1 MRMYN
6 KLSDVELTALL
17 KEGDKAAFNEIYSRY
32 NALLYVYAFRI
43 TNGEENDAKD
53 MVQELFISLWEKRET
68 VVFSS
73 SLSSYL
79 YTAVR
84 YKFLKLVAHRKV
96 RTEYAEDFLN
106 VMQEG
111 IAATDLYI
119 LDKELMAE
127 VEQHVN
133 ALPEKMAR
141 IFRMSRFEFKS
152 TEEIAAEMNLSE
164 KTVRNL
170 MSSAVKTLRLKVGL
184 SLIVVFWLY

>member
-1 MRMYN
+1 MKTYGEYT
-6 KLSDVELTALL
+6 DQELTDLL
-17 KEGDKAAFNEIYSRY
+17 KGGNRAAFNEIYNRY
-32 NALLYVYAFRI
+32 SGLLYVYAFRI
-43 TNGEENDAKD
+43 TNGEEEDAKD
-53 MVQELFISLWEKRET
+53 MVQELFISLWDKRGQVIFT
-68 VVFSS
+68 S

-84 YKFLKLVAHRKV
+84 YRFLKLVAHRKV
-96 RTEYAEDFLN
+96 RAGYAEDFLK
-106 VMQEG
+106 VMEEG
-111 IAATDLYI
+111 VAATDLYI
-119 LDKELMAE
+119 LEKELMRE
-127 VEQHVN
+127 VEQHVD

-184 SLIVVFWLY
+184 SLITVFWLY